1 MPAPWMG
8 YYHLLKWGEG
18 FKQGQEEGSEE
29 REGRKVE
36 AGRGRLQAG
45 QSKFKCICQ

>member
-29 REGRKVE
+29 REGGTRKRAP
-36 AGRGRLQAG
+36 AGRA
-45 QSKFKCICQ
+45 K